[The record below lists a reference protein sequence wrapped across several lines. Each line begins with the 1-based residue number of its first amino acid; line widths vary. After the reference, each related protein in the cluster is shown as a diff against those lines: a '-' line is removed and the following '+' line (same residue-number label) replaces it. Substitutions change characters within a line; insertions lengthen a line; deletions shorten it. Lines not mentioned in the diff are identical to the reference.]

1 MDLDRIIQEVAER
14 YGVTTDEVR
23 REMQAALDAT
33 WAGQGGSER
42 DVMFP
47 NGKPSLEEFVT
58 TLARNV

>member
-1 MDLDRIIQEVAER
+1 MDEIIRRVAER

-42 DVMFP
+42 DVLFP
-47 NGKPSLEEFVT
+47 NGKPSLEEFVV

>member
-1 MDLDRIIQEVAER
+1 MDEIIRKVAER

-42 DVMFP
+42 DRLFP

-58 TLARNV
+58 TLARSV

>member
-1 MDLDRIIQEVAER
+1 MKLDGIIRKVARR
-14 YGVTTDEVR
+14 YGVSPDEVR
-23 REMQAALDAT
+23 REMQVALDAT

-42 DVMFP
+42 DRLFP